1 MIHEFQ
7 LELEKDPSMLWKYD
21 IRNFFNEIKRV
32 ELVRAAASLLGD
44 SFCFHVACLL
54 EKVIEYILRGPYGI
68 SHSHLTID
76 GTIQGDVYSTL
87 LACLVL
93 IHAQDEFFPS

>member
-1 MIHEFQ
+1 MP
-7 LELEKDPSMLWKYD
+7 LELERDPSKFWKYD
-21 IRNFFNEIKRV
+21 LKNVFNELKRV
-32 ELVRAAASLLGD
+32 ELVRSAASLLGGD
-44 SFCFHVACLL
+44 SFGFHVACLL